1 MENKSQQQAQEQ
13 KREQQQVQYQKQ
25 EQSKEQQPKMLS
37 RGSTSVKFD
46 FQSGTPSGKEGEGK
60 KTVISEALNAAFFT
74 SRSKEYMD
82 ILKKQVISGMSDDQI
97 KRIIAREII
106 RGQATGMEDVTSLRV
121 FMDSG
126 NPDVDE
132 EPVSP
137 EEQALVEEMSEDDVV
152 DFLEM
157 LNATFSETIA
167 QEEMKLKEA
176 LVELDKK
183 AIDDSYTL
191 TLCPI
196 APAHDIHILPKGRH
210 LYFCHL
216 ANKKLSPV
224 FEEAKRLLFS
234 KEASMVH
241 VYQGCAFVINAQ
253 GKVTKRI
260 DVVDE
265 PMELVIRNGWEEL
278 P

>member
-1 MENKSQQQAQEQ
+1 MESTSQKQAKEQQQAQYQEQ
-13 KREQQQVQYQKQ
+13 KK
-25 EQSKEQQPKMLS
+25 EQSPKMLS
-37 RGSTSVKFD
+37 RGSSSVKFN
-46 FQSGTPSGKEGEGK
+46 FQTDTPSGNGGEGK

-82 ILKKQVISGMSDDQI
+82 ILKKQVISGMSDEQI

-106 RGQATGMEDVTSLRV
+106 QGQTTGMEDVTSLKV
-121 FMDSG
+121 FMESG
-126 NPDVDE
+126 NPDAE
-132 EPVSP
+132 SVSAT
-137 EEQALVEEMSEDDVV
+137 EQALIEEMSEDDVV

-167 QEEMKLKEA
+167 KEEMKLKEA

-191 TLCPI
+191 ALCPI
-196 APAHDIHILPKGRH
+196 APAHDIHILPKGRR

-216 ANKKLSPV
+216 AHKELSPV
-224 FEEAKRLLFS
+224 FKEAKRLLFS

-253 GKVTKRI
+253 GEVTKRI

-265 PMELVIRNGWEEL
+265 PMALVIRNGWEEL